1 MALSQQEMKQIFL
14 MIKNI
19 DRHVTQYF
27 EKRTGISLTR
37 YEILYKLLEKG
48 QLSQMKLRH
57 ELKID
62 QAAITRH
69 LKILEEECYVTRNRN
84 AQNNREVIVQIT
96 EAGKETLNNCD
107 LDKNRYMLEL
117 FGSFTAQELKQLQAL
132 IKKFEGEAEKLKS
145 EPERSIQ
152 DANDTN
158 HNRTINA

>member
-1 MALSQQEMKQIFL
+1 MQMSLQEMKQIFL

-69 LKILEEECYVTRNRN
+69 LKILEEESYVTRHRN
-84 AQNNREVIVQIT
+84 EQNNREVIVQIT
-96 EAGKETLNNCD
+96 EAGKDILDNCE
-107 LDKNRYMLEL
+107 LDKKCCMNEM
-117 FGSFTAQELKQLQAL
+117 FGSFTEHELKQLQIL
-132 IKKFEGEAEKLKS
+132 VKKFESEAEKLKS
-145 EPERSIQ
+145 
-152 DANDTN
+152 
-158 HNRTINA
+158 

>member
-1 MALSQQEMKQIFL
+1 MQMSLQEMKQIFL
-14 MIKNI
+14 MVKNI

-69 LKILEEECYVTRNRN
+69 LKILEEESYVTRHRN
-84 AQNNREVIVQIT
+84 EQNNREVIVQIT
-96 EAGKETLNNCD
+96 EAGKDILDNCE
-107 LDKNRYMLEL
+107 LDKKCSMDEM
-117 FGSFTAQELKQLQAL
+117 FGSFTEQELKQLQIL
-132 IKKFEGEAEKLKS
+132 VKKFESEAEKLKS
-145 EPERSIQ
+145 
-152 DANDTN
+152 
-158 HNRTINA
+158 